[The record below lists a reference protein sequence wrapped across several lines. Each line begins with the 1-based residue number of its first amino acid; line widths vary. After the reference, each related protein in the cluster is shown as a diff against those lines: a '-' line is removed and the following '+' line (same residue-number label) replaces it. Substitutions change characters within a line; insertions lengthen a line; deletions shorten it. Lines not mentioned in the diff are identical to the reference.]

1 MITLCELLSEVCQS
15 IMRTLILAKIIT
27 LLVSFY
33 THVVVKAFFHTSEK
47 TMKLR
52 HSSVIHVY
60 SGLTPTELCISVSPA
75 HWLDENT
82 NLPKALNPHNV
93 SNALPNLRFNTPCNK
108 LQDFRSDSNESLFSF
123 LNGQIVC

>member
-1 MITLCELLSEVCQS
+1 MIALCELLSEVCQS
-15 IMRTLILAKIIT
+15 IMRTLILAKITT

-47 TMKLR
+47 TNETPAF
-52 HSSVIHVY
+52 VCY
-60 SGLTPTELCISVSPA
+60 SCVPTELCISVSPA